1 MAINFISSESI
12 PINNEDQFPVG
23 QEIIL
28 VFDNPVDIKTFKEC
42 CILFGSDFDRTSG
55 PDNSL
60 WLNQSSGRNDFFL
73 RSPHFKGFVDYDVK
87 QYYVDDK
94 ALERIDG
101 LILTTKPTTTN
112 QKTTV
117 VITPKNVLKEDSSYQ
132 LFIVGNDIEN
142 VENIPTALQNFTKD
156 KAISFKTIYH
166 PYYIDG
172 DGGLEIEERVSSYG
186 SFEPKNNEI
195 TATLHMQ
202 IINAGEGSQA
212 QYKWWFADET
222 EPQVGNPN
230 YNNRVGRCVQR
241 WRVLDRGVYVRF
253 SGAQYNLNEEI
264 LINCYEREYL
274 EDSYLISFD
283 TSNREIYTI
292 PDDVSTSPLLED
304 DQLGNISS
312 SDDILKVV
320 SMKPI
325 DGSVNEPLDLK
336 QIEITFNKNLD
347 ASTVTQDTVSLKSL
361 PASGFF
367 DGNAGTRS
375 DRERKIFKIISVVD
389 NKIILEL

>member
-1 MAINFISSESI
+1 MAINFLSSESI

-28 VFDNPVDIKTFKEC
+28 VFDNPVDLKTFKEC
-42 CILFGSDFDRTSG
+42 CILFGPDFDRTSG

-60 WLNQSSGRNDFFL
+60 WLNQSSGANPFFL
-73 RSPHFKGFVDYDVK
+73 KSPNFKGFVDYDVK
-87 QYYVDDK
+87 QYYVSGKDLTEVQGLTL
-94 ALERIDG
+94 LE
-101 LILTTKPTTTN
+101 KPAN
-112 QKTTV
+112 QKATV

-142 VENIPTALQNFTKD
+142 LDNLLPTLQAFTKD
-156 KAISFKTIYH
+156 KAISFKTIYE
-166 PYYIDG
+166 PYYIDPNNQG
-172 DGGLEIEERVSSYG
+172 TEYEERVSSYG
-186 SFEPKNNEI
+186 SFEPKNNEVS
-195 TATLHMQ
+195 ATLN
-202 IINAGEGSQA
+202 IKIVTTGEGSQA
-212 QYKWWFADET
+212 QYVWWFSDEN
-222 EPQVGNPN
+222 EPQPASTE
-230 YNNRVGRCVQR
+230 YRNRLNRCVQR
-241 WRVLDRGVYVRF
+241 WRVLGRGVYVRF
-253 SGAQYNLNEEI
+253 TGAQYTQNEEI
-264 LINCYEREYL
+264 FIRCYEREYL

-292 PDDVSTSPLLED
+292 PNDISTSPLLD
-304 DQLGNISS
+304 DEQLGNISS

-347 ASTVTQDTVSLKSL
+347 ASTVTQDTVLLKSL

-375 DRERKIFKIISVVD
+375 DRERKIFKIISVVN